1 MQTEAKLESKNA
13 NKNTN
18 QDKLYVQG
26 WDYVEINQFYRQE
39 FRMWEAMDIVSVLK
53 FIKSLFQNFLRE
65 RGM

>member
-18 QDKLYVQG
+18 QDKLYIRG

-39 FRMWEAMDIVSVLK
+39 FRL
-53 FIKSLFQNFLRE
+53 
-65 RGM
+65 